1 MRQIKPKTVYAL
13 VNSDGIF
20 VYVGQT
26 SNPIRRAKEHQA
38 KFDNQYEFFVIA
50 EDLTQTDANFLETH
64 FITSR
69 NCPKHNISPGPG
81 NSTNRSD
88 WTKFKTSVTKQA
100 QTYQTGP
107 VIDLTTGNYYRNK
120 SEACAVLGLNT
131 GNLARHL
138 AGELKS
144 CGGREFSYFN

>member
-1 MRQIKPKTVYAL
+1 MTNFHYTYMLCDSNDTV
-13 VNSDGIF
+13 
-20 VYVGQT
+20 VYFGYT
-26 SNPIRRAKEHQA
+26 SNPTARMKHHNAWHKGL
-38 KFDNQYEFFVIA
+38 YEFCLLECYSSKQEAMAA
-50 EDLTQTDANFLETH
+50 EKH

-69 NCPKHNISPGPG
+69 NLPKFNISPGAG

-88 WTKFKTSVTKQA
+88 WTKFKTSVTKQG